1 MGQTKSWDLIKL
13 RSKVKKVR
21 SKDIWN
27 DEKLDLSGNEKKKK
41 SKMLTNWLGKNWS
54 HPLSTAPQDL
64 QYRKLWEFLYSV

>member
-27 DEKLDLSGNEKKKK
+27 DEKLDLGGNEKKKNLK
-41 SKMLTNWLGKNWS
+41 C
-54 HPLSTAPQDL
+54 L
-64 QYRKLWEFLYSV
+64 QID

>member
-13 RSKVKKVR
+13 RSKVKKAR

-41 SKMLTNWLGKNWS
+41 SKIFTNWLGKNWS
-54 HPLSTAPQDL
+54 HPLSTALQDL
-64 QYRKLWEFLYSV
+64 QYRKFWEFLYSD